1 MCDWGNWDDV
11 AYAGL
16 LGEMIADEMEGEAKA
31 NKENEPL
38 TPDEMLK
45 TGNEIFD
52 ADDDEY

>member
-1 MCDWGNWDDV
+1 MCDWEWDDL
-11 AYAGL
+11 AMAGL
-16 LGEMIADEMEGEAKA
+16 LGEMIADELIEEAKA